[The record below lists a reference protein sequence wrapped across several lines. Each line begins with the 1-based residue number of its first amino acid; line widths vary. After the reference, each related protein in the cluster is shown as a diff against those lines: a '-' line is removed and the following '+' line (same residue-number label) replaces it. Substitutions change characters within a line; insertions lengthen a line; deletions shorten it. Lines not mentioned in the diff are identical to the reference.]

1 MVSKRSSIYSITKI
15 CYILLCLNI
24 GFSVSS
30 CQNEKT
36 SKTDNSA
43 KKLLNIKKSLAMSV
57 RTLIVKKG
65 LIHSHLILSGTIVS
79 KREAK
84 ILAQVGGQVTFISV
98 EESDK
103 VKEEEKLVKLDDKEI
118 IFKANQNNASL
129 LTAKNNYER
138 AKRLFKDGL
147 ISKENLEGIE
157 TSYKIYENEAK
168 YYQTQLDHASIKAPI
183 GGVITEKLVNLGD
196 IVVIGAH
203 LLTVSN
209 FDDLIV
215 KLDVSELEV
224 AKIFKGLKGEVKVDA
239 FPENTFAGKVDKIFP
254 TANSDTRMTI
264 IEFSLDKPYRKLKPG
279 HFARVIF
286 SFSSKE
292 NIILPLE
299 AVVLNEKGNPVVY
312 IAEDNRAVLREVSVG
327 LKDNN
332 SVEILRGLTEGEKVV
347 VEGQLSLKNGM
358 EVSIVK

>member
-1 MVSKRSSIYSITKI
+1 MKRSNIHSITKI
-15 CYILLCLNI
+15 CYVLLCLNI
-24 GFSVSS
+24 GFSFSS

-36 SKTDNSA
+36 AKTDNSA
-43 KKLLNIKKSLAMSV
+43 KKLLNIKKSLALPV
-57 RTLIVKKG
+57 RTFSAKKG
-65 LIHSHLILSGTIVS
+65 IIHSDLILSGTIVS

-84 ILAQVGGQVTFISV
+84 ILAQAGGQVNFISGEDGDRV
-98 EESDK
+98 KQGDK
-103 VKEEEKLVKLDDKEI
+103 LIKLDDKEI
-118 IFKANQNNASL
+118 IFKANQNNASFL
-129 LTAKNNYER
+129 KAKNNFER

-147 ISKENLEGIE
+147 ISKEELENIE
-157 TSYKIYENEAK
+157 TSYKIYENETK

-209 FDDLIV
+209 LNELIV

-224 AKIFKGLKGEVKVDA
+224 AKIFKGLKGEVRVDA
-239 FPENTFAGKVDKIFP
+239 FPENTFAGKVDRIFP
-254 TANSDTRMTI
+254 TANSDTRMTT
-264 IEFSLDKPYRKLKPG
+264 IEFSLDKPYGKLKPG
-279 HFARVIF
+279 HFARVTF

-292 NIILPLE
+292 NIILPSE

-332 SVEILRGLTEGEKVV
+332 SVEILKGLTEGEEVV
-347 VEGQLSLKNGM
+347 VEGQLSLKNGI
-358 EVSIVK
+358 EVFIVK